1 MMGVVFCYPLFFE
14 RSFMIQDINSR
25 VYLVRF
31 ISEKIVKL
39 LTEYRISKKEMQ
51 KIFSMVEWEMENPQE
66 QA

>member
-1 MMGVVFCYPLFFE
+1 
-14 RSFMIQDINSR
+14 MIQDINSR

-51 KIFSMVEWEMENPQE
+51 KIFSMVEWKMENPQE